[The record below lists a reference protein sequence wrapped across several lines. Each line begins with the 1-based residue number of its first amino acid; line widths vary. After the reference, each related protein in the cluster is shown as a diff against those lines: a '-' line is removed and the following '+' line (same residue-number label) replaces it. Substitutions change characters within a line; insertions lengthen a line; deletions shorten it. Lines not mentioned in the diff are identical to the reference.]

1 MKNFLKNI
9 FTYKATWKILSYLYI
24 ALIIMFFISV
34 FRFFGIL

>member
-9 FTYKATWKILSYLYI
+9 FKHDITWKILLYLYI

-34 FRFFGIL
+34 LRFLGVL